1 MNTEN
6 NYQFRDKFYENAVKN
21 LKASFYDVVEREEI
35 LLNNLENKIAAEK
48 DENLKNKLLDLWTKQ
63 NDGLDRSIAIF
74 RELANIVKVVDSF
87 VDEFNIIYSSK
98 DIIPT
103 EDNTKENNNSEQVA
117 LEEKKE
123 EIPKVEDS
131 IVQPLS
137 AAPINEVETPQEEV
151 TTGPENEVSEEIPKV
166 EDSTVQPLSA
176 IPVNE
181 VETPQEEVTTSL
193 ENEVSEE
200 IPKVEDSTVQPL
212 SVVPVNEV
220 ETPQDEVTIGLD
232 NVSPLG
238 VESVVEAKGEISPV
252 PEDNAQLASLS
263 TDEEVS
269 ALATE
274 PENDNQVYHENAIM
288 DEPKI
293 VDKNPKL
300 ADDVQVQKIENNS
313 ADFDISPNDDTA
325 AFEPITEADLE
336 NYVLPPISKEVENA
350 QTANVGISPVQ
361 TTEPVVED
369 NPLPFNDD
377 NIGYMPVPPVISDG
391 STEEATSVSD
401 VPVQDVQ
408 EQDAVPVQ
416 ATPLESVPEEP
427 ISTAENA
434 INNTSSIN
442 KIKVFKSDDLP
453 SKAIIVNDAQF
464 SRLKASLNEQNEKL
478 YSNNQINQS
487 INQVV
492 ENVVNN
498 QSSPEDIEKML
509 EKANE
514 LYKAGKAEEAQVLY
528 DEIRNINQQSQEA
541 SPKLTKTA

>member
-74 RELANIVKVVDSF
+74 RELANTVKVVDSF

-131 IVQPLS
+131 
-137 AAPINEVETPQEEV
+137 
-151 TTGPENEVSEEIPKV
+151 
-166 EDSTVQPLSA
+166 TVQPLSA
-176 IPVNE
+176 VPVNE

-274 PENDNQVYHENAIM
+274 PENDNQVYHEDAIM

-416 ATPLESVPEEP
+416 ATPLESVSEEP

-434 INNTSSIN
+434 IDNTSSIN